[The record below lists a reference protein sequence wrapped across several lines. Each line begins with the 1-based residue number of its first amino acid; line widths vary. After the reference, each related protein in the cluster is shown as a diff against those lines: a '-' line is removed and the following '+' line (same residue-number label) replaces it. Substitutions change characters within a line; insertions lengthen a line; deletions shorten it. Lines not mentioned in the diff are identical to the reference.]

1 MHGQTNKAVN
11 QRSAYLLG
19 CPRGGTRERILRANG
34 LVSSSAISL
43 DLGEQPSMKIQDIM
57 SAEPNTV
64 TADTPISE
72 AARLMKDHNVGML
85 PVVESEGSHRLVG
98 VVTDR
103 DITIRHV
110 AEGHLSDCPVRE
122 AMTDNV
128 STCKADENVD
138 RVMSLMAQEQV
149 RRIPIVDDRGDL
161 VGVVSQ
167 ADIVLESGDSKKAE
181 ETVEQISRPYGR
193 HSD

>member
-1 MHGQTNKAVN
+1 
-11 QRSAYLLG
+11 
-19 CPRGGTRERILRANG
+19 
-34 LVSSSAISL
+34 
-43 DLGEQPSMKIQDIM
+43 MKIQDIM
-57 SAEPNTV
+57 STEPSTV
-64 TADTPISE
+64 TPDTPITE
-72 AARLMKDHNVGML
+72 AARLMKEHNIGML
-85 PVVESEGSHRLVG
+85 PVVESEGSRRLVG

-128 STCKADENVD
+128 STAKADENVE
-138 RVMSLMAQEQV
+138 RVMTLMAQEQV
-149 RRIPIVDDRGDL
+149 RRIPIVDERGDL

-167 ADIVLESGDSKKAE
+167 ADIVLESGDDKKAE
-181 ETVEQISRPYGR
+181 QTVEQISRPYGK

>member
-1 MHGQTNKAVN
+1 
-11 QRSAYLLG
+11 
-19 CPRGGTRERILRANG
+19 
-34 LVSSSAISL
+34 
-43 DLGEQPSMKIQDIM
+43 MKIQDIM
-57 SAEPNTV
+57 SAEPSTV
-64 TADTPISE
+64 TPDTPITE
-72 AARLMKDHNVGML
+72 AARLMKEHNIGML
-85 PVVESEGSHRLVG
+85 PVVESEGSRRLVG

-128 STCKADENVD
+128 STAKADENVE
-138 RVMSLMAQEQV
+138 RVMTLMAQEQV
-149 RRIPIVDDRGDL
+149 RRIPIVDERGDL

-167 ADIVLESGDSKKAE
+167 ADIVLESGDDKKAE
-181 ETVEQISRPYGR
+181 QTVEQISRPYGK